1 MNGKDYV
8 AVREL
13 STREGLVAAV
23 GERCD
28 RVPVESLEWLLRCG
42 RIAPVADDVAPK
54 PGRTRRRSGEDEE
67 D

>member
-8 AVREL
+8 ALREL

-28 RVPVESLEWLLRCG
+28 RVPVESLDWLLHCG
-42 RIAPVADDVAPK
+42 RIAPVAEASVV
-54 PGRTRRRSGEDEE
+54 PGRTRRKRSGEDEE